1 MNDVNNNPSGEFS
14 PWSICPR
21 CNVRIADG
29 CVYFAHRPD
38 LPSDGKTLARKV
50 CQWAYAA
57 DLRDGKIGQ
66 GSTKPQGCINPVY
79 DPRTEYG
86 PYDVIPE
93 L

>member
-1 MNDVNNNPSGEFS
+1 LS

-21 CNVRIADG
+21 CQVRISNG

-57 DLRDGKIGQ
+57 DLRDGVIGAT
-66 GSTKPQGCINPVY
+66 GKPKGCINPIY
-79 DPRTEYG
+79 EAGNDYG
-86 PYDVIPE
+86 PYDTIPK
-93 L
+93 LPF